1 MPGIS
6 DAIRFSAELAGS
18 AGRAGFHHC
27 ARDKFDA
34 LTTHYKAGM
43 EELRNTWIPEPS
55 TPVNLNPPSTLQL
68 HDALRL
74 LAGLINAPDAVAGCP
89 LRGLSDEDETERA
102 PTGIAGPLRCIYT
115 CGSYNFQSPNA
126 DPEID

>member
-6 DAIRFSAELAGS
+6 DAIRFSNEP
-18 AGRAGFHHC
+18 AGRVASQHS

-43 EELRNTWIPEPS
+43 EELRNTWIPAPS
-55 TPVNLNPPSTLQL
+55 TPVNLNPPSTPQL

-89 LRGLSDEDETERA
+89 IRGLYDEDETERA
-102 PTGIAGPLRCIYT
+102 PTDIAPPLVGARPPISRSIIC
-115 CGSYNFQSPNA
+115 
-126 DPEID
+126 